1 MKISLAGPPTSFLPS
16 FVCLFVSSV
25 LRFFYDVLAISI
37 FSRFI
42 FLGPRL
48 LYFFIY
54 FFFSIYIIISFF
66 IYFFFSIYI
75 IISFFIYFF
84 FSIYIIISFFITLY
98 QSSLLFSTYALQLSR
113 LIVRSG
119 LDFSTFATR
128 RLHACHHARAPSGGR
143 WNCGREMSR
152 NFA

>member
-48 LYFFIY
+48 LY
-54 FFFSIYIIISFF
+54 FF